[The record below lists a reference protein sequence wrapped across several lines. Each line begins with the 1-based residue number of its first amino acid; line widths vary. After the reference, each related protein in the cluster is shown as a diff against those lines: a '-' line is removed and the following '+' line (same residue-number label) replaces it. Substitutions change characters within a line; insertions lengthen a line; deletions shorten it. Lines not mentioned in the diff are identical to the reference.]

1 MTCDKKMGQTYT
13 VRVGP
18 SFPDRIRSLGVRIS
32 HFSEQLL
39 SGGLLL
45 RFDDAFVLEIFAK
58 LVIVPPDR
66 NKNGR

>member
-1 MTCDKKMGQTYT
+1 MGQTYT

-39 SGGLLL
+39 SGSLLF
-45 RFDDAFVLEIFAK
+45 RFDDTFVLEIFSKFA
-58 LVIVPPDR
+58 IVPPDR
-66 NKNGR
+66 GKDGR